1 MKVDTA
7 RVILEIVTILNLSFV
22 SWALYYTYKHSEEAI
37 DTIEFTDLVVELYSS
52 VIAVTFAL
60 GMVLG
65 VLNQNAFIIAIAG
78 ILISY
83 VADDARRKRAWYLN
97 ERDKIAGKSLT
108 TDDVPKVGK
117 HVGKGKTEV
126 SNASK
131 NKKNKDTKNAEN
143 TKTNKKDM
151 SSDKEPSAHDSSNS
165 DEFERHT
172 HHK

>member
-22 SWALYYTYKHSEEAI
+22 SWALYYTYKHSEETI

-65 VLNQNAFIIAIAG
+65 VLNQHALIVAMAG

-83 VADDARRKRAWYLN
+83 IADDARRKRAWYLN

-108 TDDVPKVGK
+108 TDDIPKIGK
-117 HVGKGKTEV
+117 HQKHVDKENKG
-126 SNASK
+126 AQ
-131 NKKNKDTKNAEN
+131 DTKNIKKN
-143 TKTNKKDM
+143 TSNGKDQFTQN
-151 SSDKEPSAHDSSNS
+151 SSNS
-165 DEFERHT
+165 DEFKCHT
-172 HHK
+172 HHKNREENK

>member
-1 MKVDTA
+1 MKVDPA

-60 GMVLG
+60 GIVLG
-65 VLNQNAFIIAIAG
+65 VLNQNAFIVAIAG

-108 TDDVPKVGK
+108 TDDVPKIGK
-117 HVGKGKTEV
+117 HQKHVDKENKGTQ
-126 SNASK
+126 
-131 NKKNKDTKNAEN
+131 DTKNIKKN
-143 TKTNKKDM
+143 TSNSKDQ
-151 SSDKEPSAHDSSNS
+151 STQNSSNS

-172 HHK
+172 HHKNHEENK

>member
-7 RVILEIVTILNLSFV
+7 RVILEIITILNLSFV

-65 VLNQNAFIIAIAG
+65 VLNQNAFIVAIAG

-83 VADDARRKRAWYLN
+83 VADDARRKRSWYVN

-108 TDDVPKVGK
+108 TDDVPK
-117 HVGKGKTEV
+117 HVGKDKNKA
-126 SNASK
+126 SNVSK
-131 NKKNKDTKNAEN
+131 NGKNKDTKNAEN

-151 SSDKEPSAHDSSNS
+151 SGGKEQPAHDSSNS